1 MRLRILFFLKREITN
16 WFPLQIATDDNLNSS
31 ASIHLLY
38 PDCLLCLKI
47 ITLLYKN
54 IFYKNIEAKIYE
66 ILRINPR
73 LRFWKGYNFSWK
85 SVNTI
90 QFSTTMWMLGALWL
104 VVAHDL
110 SEYRYMDDVTRN
122 MFSLFCSTWR
132 AVLKMFV
139 GLFRIK
145 ASEILEKS
153 STGGNYNRK
162 KKWRKGDK
170 KKTLDYFR
178 MPKLR
183 EIFTTAAIVF
193 HRYERLAV
201 LQMFSPLFCFEQEKT
216 LKNFSKKLYTSKIKK
231 KRRSRDKN

>member
-1 MRLRILFFLKREITN
+1 
-16 WFPLQIATDDNLNSS
+16 
-31 ASIHLLY
+31 
-38 PDCLLCLKI
+38 
-47 ITLLYKN
+47 
-54 IFYKNIEAKIYE
+54 
-66 ILRINPR
+66 
-73 LRFWKGYNFSWK
+73 
-85 SVNTI
+85 
-90 QFSTTMWMLGALWL
+90 MWMLGALWL

-122 MFSLFCSTWR
+122 LFSLFCSTWR

-153 STGGNYNRK
+153 STRGNYNRK

-216 LKNFSKKLYTSKIKK
+216 LKNFSKKLYTIKRKK
-231 KRRSRDKN
+231 KRRSRDEK

>member
-1 MRLRILFFLKREITN
+1 
-16 WFPLQIATDDNLNSS
+16 
-31 ASIHLLY
+31 
-38 PDCLLCLKI
+38 
-47 ITLLYKN
+47 
-54 IFYKNIEAKIYE
+54 
-66 ILRINPR
+66 
-73 LRFWKGYNFSWK
+73 
-85 SVNTI
+85 
-90 QFSTTMWMLGALWL
+90 MWMLGALWL

-122 MFSLFCSTWR
+122 LFSLFCSTWR

-153 STGGNYNRK
+153 STRGNYNRK

-216 LKNFSKKLYTSKIKK
+216 LKNFSKKLYTNTIKK
-231 KRRSRDKN
+231 REEPETKNSVCNLKKCLKTSTNPRTVKRYEAGMCIGLFSFLIIV